1 MTLNNK
7 RGLIFVYVF
16 ADDVLPIFAYPHKLG
31 KSVTGG
37 YIYRGCQMP
46 NLNGLYIFGDFMSG
60 CVFVK
65 LKFQMK
71 TLVAFFV
78 FVDFYLI
85 SVQSV
90 CCWTALHRVDLIIY
104 SKNALMWSFWTTAL
118 AMRKHY
124 MYLCLCL
131 GVWCLLGRT
140 LPQVNGSTMKS
151 AWEET
156 RPADSPNLSTVTI
169 NTSSLL
175 LKMKQVITVWVGV
188 LMYCYQTLHH
198 LFN

>member
-1 MTLNNK
+1 M
-7 RGLIFVYVF
+7 F

-90 CCWTALHRVDLIIY
+90 CC
-104 SKNALMWSFWTTAL
+104 
-118 AMRKHY
+118 
-124 MYLCLCL
+124 
-131 GVWCLLGRT
+131 
-140 LPQVNGSTMKS
+140 
-151 AWEET
+151 
-156 RPADSPNLSTVTI
+156 
-169 NTSSLL
+169 
-175 LKMKQVITVWVGV
+175 
-188 LMYCYQTLHH
+188 
-198 LFN
+198 